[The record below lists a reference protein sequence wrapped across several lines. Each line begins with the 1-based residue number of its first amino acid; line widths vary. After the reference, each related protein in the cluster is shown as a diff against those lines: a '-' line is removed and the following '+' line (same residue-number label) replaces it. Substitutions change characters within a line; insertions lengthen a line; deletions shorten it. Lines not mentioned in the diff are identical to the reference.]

1 MKKMPGF
8 DEYQADLEKKE
19 QIAKEQKEL
28 EQRKAK
34 EKQEAETKKKEEYI
48 KYEIAQ
54 NQLDAKLNIISQND
68 KSLMQKPQL
77 ASFAKGFFVSSILG
91 FLAGSVFFL
100 LNDGRDST
108 DYPYGH
114 EPGFT
119 PHEIYGNMTYGQA
132 IKNAYLLDDWRH
144 GKGGIFQGMCGMFFV
159 ALSIIVGAGMAE
171 ETGSDNEK
179 KTAKA
184 KKILKELE
192 QLKDYGIDVSELIKD
207 LTPSIKKMLVSLS
220 AIDRGYFDN
229 LATGGLDKANYETC
243 VAIVEGYLNSHP
255 KEYNKVIEIIDEATL
270 PAEIIK
276 KYGKG
281 KTISFAATQK
291 LQTER

>member
-8 DEYQADLEKKE
+8 DEYQADLEK
-19 QIAKEQKEL
+19 KEL

-34 EKQEAETKKKEEYI
+34 EKQEAETKKKEEHI
-48 KYEIAQ
+48 KYKLAQ
-54 NQLDAKLNIISQND
+54 KQLDEKLNIISQND
-68 KSLMQKPQL
+68 KSLMQKSRL
-77 ASFAKGFFVSSILG
+77 ASFAKAFFVSNILG
-91 FLAGSVFFL
+91 FLVGSVTFL
-100 LNDGRDST
+100 SNDGRDST

-114 EPGFT
+114 EPLFT
-119 PHEIYGNMTYGQA
+119 SHEIYGDMTYGQA

-144 GKGGIFQGMCGMFFV
+144 GKGGVFQGYCGI
-159 ALSIIVGAGMAE
+159 LSVLISIGAGIFMADA
-171 ETGSDNEK
+171 TGSNNKEK
-179 KTAKA
+179 TEKA

-192 QLKDYGIDVSELIKD
+192 LLKYYGIGVPELIKN
-207 LTPSIKKMLVSLS
+207 LTPSIKKMLESLS
-220 AIDRGYFDN
+220 AMDRRYFDN
-229 LATGGLDKANYETC
+229 LAAGGLDKANYETC

-276 KYGKG
+276 KYGKD
-281 KTISFAATQK
+281 KTISFAAAQK